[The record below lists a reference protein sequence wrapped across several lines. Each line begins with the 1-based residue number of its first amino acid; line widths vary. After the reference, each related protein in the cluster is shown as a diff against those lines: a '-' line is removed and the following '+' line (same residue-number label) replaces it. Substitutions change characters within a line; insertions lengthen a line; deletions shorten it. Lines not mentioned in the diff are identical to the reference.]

1 MPKLILISGPS
12 GIGKSPLAENLCRID
27 RELAD
32 EIEELVLFNDRRM
45 RPGETD
51 GVDYHFRTRDEIERL
66 GENPGVLLIDN
77 RGDLQAL
84 DLAEIDR
91 ILESGCHALYEGN
104 PGLPARLREAGI
116 LARHDSLSIFLAPLS
131 REEIR
136 QAKADDID
144 LPGLFAGIQRRKLL
158 HRTSQEEGTLSL
170 GDLENIETRATSAY
184 DECRQA
190 CHFDHVVPLHDGE
203 GNDNWDRFGLPI
215 GSARHATRTVAAL
228 IRGEAAEG
236 AETWEAD
243 LLP

>member
-1 MPKLILISGPS
+1 MCIRDRVGPGNAFVAEAKRQLFGRV
-12 GIGKSPLAENLCRID
+12 GIDLFAGPTETMVI
-27 RELAD
+27 AD
-32 EIEELVLFNDRRM
+32 ETAADAELCATDLLGQAEHGYNSPAVLVTNSRRLAAD
-45 RPGETD
+45 T
-51 GVDYHFRTRDEIERL
+51 
-66 GENPGVLLIDN
+66 
-77 RGDLQAL
+77 
-84 DLAEIDR
+84 LAEIDR

-116 LARHDSLSIFLAPLS
+116 LTPHDSLSIFLAPLS
-131 REEIR
+131 HEEIR